1 MDFNTIFN
9 IVVTAILGYITWTFK
24 EKDTRT
30 ESRFKGIETQQ
41 KETNKEINDIE
52 KKFYRDFV
60 TREQHDMDI
69 NALMKKMDENN
80 RILLEVYKD
89 IGKLIGREK
98 LNG

>member
-1 MDFNTIFN
+1 MDFNTVFN
-9 IVVTAILGYITWTFK
+9 IIVTAILGYITWTFQEK
-24 EKDTRT
+24 EKRT
-30 ESRFKGIETQQ
+30 EDRFKCIEKEQKDQ
-41 KETNKEINDIE
+41 KKETNDME

-80 RILLEVYKD
+80 RILMEVYKD

-98 LNG
+98 L

>member
-9 IVVTAILGYITWTFK
+9 IIITTILGYITWTFK
-24 EKDTRT
+24 EKETRT
-30 ESRFKGIETQQ
+30 ENRFKGIESDQKDMQ
-41 KETNKEINDIE
+41 KEVSNIE
-52 KKFYRDFV
+52 KKFYKDFV
-60 TREQHDMDI
+60 TREQHDIDI